1 MKLPVIVA
9 AGLLLWPA
17 LAMAENWISVIGT
30 AKPIDGGETL
40 YTEHHRILR
49 ENGLPLQH
57 QVKYRDPDGEVI
69 GIKTVDYR
77 RAAAAPEFGM
87 RDTRNGYEE
96 GAREQ
101 DGEYRLYTR
110 EDADAK
116 EKSKAIADGK
126 DLVADA
132 GFDGFVRQNMARLQ
146 AGEKVSF
153 RLAIANS
160 LRTYDF
166 RARKTKAMEYQGKQA
181 VEIYVEPDSLLRWL
195 VDPLTLI
202 YATEPVQLLM
212 YQGRT
217 NIRNPNNGDRYD
229 ARIEFGAEQPAAAPE
244 PDTETE

>member
-1 MKLPVIVA
+1 MATKKA
-9 AGLLLWPA
+9 PA
-17 LAMAENWISVIGT
+17 SRT
-30 AKPIDGGETL
+30 AK
-40 YTEHHRILR
+40 
-49 ENGLPLQH
+49 
-57 QVKYRDPDGEVI
+57 
-69 GIKTVDYR
+69 
-77 RAAAAPEFGM
+77 
-87 RDTRNGYEE
+87 
-96 GAREQ
+96 
-101 DGEYRLYTR
+101 YRLYTR